1 MLWKNSRFF
10 TAKRK
15 QLTKQVAAAHQKEGR
30 VKLKDCYSEKHVT
43 TYDTT
48 VILEDDG
55 NQVRYKMLFGS
66 EKGANA

>member
-15 QLTKQVAAAHQKEGR
+15 PLTKQVAAALLKEGR
-30 VKLKDCYSEKHVT
+30 VKLKGCYSEKHGT

-48 VILEDDG
+48 VVLEDDG